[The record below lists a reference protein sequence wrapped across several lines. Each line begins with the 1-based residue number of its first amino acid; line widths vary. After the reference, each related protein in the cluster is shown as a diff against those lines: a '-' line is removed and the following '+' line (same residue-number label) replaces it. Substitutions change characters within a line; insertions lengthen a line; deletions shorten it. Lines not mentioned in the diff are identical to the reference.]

1 MFINDNE
8 LSSVGASV
16 KVEADMG
23 YSGAIGA
30 QLMMV
35 EGYQN
40 DFALFGSLILA
51 DVKEHAMIKEGAE
64 EEAVYAMQE
73 GALSSFWEKIK
84 TFIKKIIAKVKG
96 IFRGFIAKLEAWMG
110 RDGKAF
116 FDKYKRDIFGKD
128 VSGLKVRYAAPKA
141 DVAAVT
147 VSTESV
153 DTQGAIKDGAEH
165 SELVEE
171 YLGKMTPVKA
181 SAKEFRKEFHGHYFA
196 DEEKDYEVKDVATMV
211 QYISGKKNPIEA
223 VKKMADGQEKKLNM
237 FIKQVDKFENEAIK
251 DAVDTKGA
259 GGAHSYENNVGRRVG
274 DDGNTSNSKWM
285 KSGVAQK
292 RAASYHRQISAL
304 QEALSIANGAALTEI
319 KFAVAQSRRVAAAI
333 VAYRGKKH
341 EDTDLLELTQ
351 ESAEYGFYSEVE

>member
-30 QLMMV
+30 QLMMA

-40 DFALFGSLILA
+40 DFSLFSSLILA

-64 EEAVYAMQE
+64 EEAICAMQE

-84 TFIKKIIAKVKG
+84 AFIKKIIAKVKG
-96 IFRGFIAKLEAWMG
+96 IFQGFVAKLEAWMG
-110 RDGKAF
+110 RDGRAF
-116 FDKYKRDIFGKD
+116 FDKYKREIFGKD
-128 VSGLKVRYAAPKA
+128 VSGLKVRYSAPRA

-147 VSTESV
+147 VSIESV
-153 DTQGAIKDGAEH
+153 DTQGNIKDGAEH
-165 SELVEE
+165 GELVEE

-181 SAKEFRKEFHGHYFA
+181 SAKEFRKQFHEHYFA
-196 DEEKDYEVKDVATMV
+196 DEEKDYEVKEVATMV

-251 DAVDTKGA
+251 HAVDTKGDNSI
-259 GGAHSYENNVGRRVG
+259 HDYENNVGRRVG
-274 DDGNTSNSKWM
+274 SEYDGSSK
-285 KSGVAQK
+285 SLRSATTQK

>member
-30 QLMMV
+30 QLMMA

-96 IFRGFIAKLEAWMG
+96 IFRGFVAKLEAWMG
-110 RDGKAF
+110 RDGRAF
-116 FDKYKRDIFGKD
+116 FDKYKREIFGKD
-128 VSGLKVRYAAPKA
+128 VSGLKVRYSAPKA

-147 VSTESV
+147 VSIESV
-153 DTQGAIKDGAEH
+153 DTQGNIKDGAEH

-181 SAKEFRKEFHGHYFA
+181 SAKEFRKEFHEHYFA
-196 DEEKDYEVKDVATMV
+196 EEEKDYEVKDVATMV

-251 DAVDTKGA
+251 HAVDTKGDN
-259 GGAHSYENNVGRRVG
+259 STRDYENNVGRRVG
-274 DDGNTSNSKWM
+274 SEDNGSSKSLTS
-285 KSGVAQK
+285 ATTQK